1 MIVNPIVL
9 ENSDRLCLLKPFDT
23 CLETLDHVGHV
34 DKCQQN
40 KADRNIVLLYRK
52 TQVSKDIVGQEEK
65 EDRGG
70 DKI

>member
-1 MIVNPIVL
+1 MFAI
-9 ENSDRLCLLKPFDT
+9 KPFDT
-23 CLETLDHVGHV
+23 FLETLDHVEHV
-34 DKCQQN
+34 DKWQQS

-52 TQVSKDIVGQEEK
+52 AQVSKDIVGQEEK